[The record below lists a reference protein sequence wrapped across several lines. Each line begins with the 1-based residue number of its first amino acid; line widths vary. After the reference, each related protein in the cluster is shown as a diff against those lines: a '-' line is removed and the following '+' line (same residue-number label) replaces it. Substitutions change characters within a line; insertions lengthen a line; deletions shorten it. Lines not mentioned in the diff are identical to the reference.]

1 MSSNDLY
8 PPTKHSN
15 PRDSKILNLALLRL
29 ALQNG
34 TPIQPLVDILKTT
47 SNFNPKTDL
56 SEDDFILYSLA
67 L

>member
-1 MSSNDLY
+1 MSSNNFY
-8 PPTKHSN
+8 PPTKHTN
-15 PRDSKILNLALLRL
+15 PRDSKVLNLALLRL

-34 TPIQPLVDILKTT
+34 TPIHPIVNMLTAT

-56 SEDDFILYSLA
+56 TEDEFILYSLA